1 MTHTGKV
8 HPRKWSQDSQCCTFL
23 IETTTANIERCF
35 LVEFSSQSR
44 AAPQEAGPG
53 RAASEQGSSNARGGR
68 FSNPKS
74 FGGQG
79 LSSTREQHTKEFAN
93 RLQWIGAVPMA
104 TIDSEPEFCPR
115 FKRDF
120 SIFFYKY
127 AFFPLKH
134 RPLLQAGLDARNR
147 FPSVARGNA
156 VVEGDKNSDVSVVSK
171 MPEHQNAND
180 AASCKGHLR

>member
-8 HPRKWSQDSQCCTFL
+8 HPRKWSQDSQRCTFL
-23 IETTTANIERCF
+23 METTTANIERCF

-44 AAPQEAGPG
+44 AAPQEVGPG
-53 RAASEQGSSNARGGR
+53 RAGIEQGSSNARGGR

-74 FGGQG
+74 FGTGII
-79 LSSTREQHTKEFAN
+79 QHTRAAHKGICKQIAVARCRSHGHH
-93 RLQWIGAVPMA
+93 RLRARILPKVQA
-104 TIDSEPEFCPR
+104 R
-115 FKRDF
+115 FFD
-120 SIFFYKY
+120 IFFYKY